1 MAGVIGTG
9 AVKAGAVKTG
19 AMKAGLRR
27 RKVAPWRDRQ
37 GRVSWLKS
45 LTLAG
50 CLAPGAALF
59 YWAVTHQL
67 GARPYLEATHETGL
81 WTIRFFLISFA
92 LTPARLVFDWPR
104 APLIRRMVGVTACCY
119 AVVHF
124 SLYIVDQNY
133 RLLTVAS
140 EIIHRFYLTIGFAA
154 FLLLIALTVTST
166 DAMTRRMGKWW
177 KRLHRAVYVIGV
189 LGLLHYFIQSKAN
202 VGEPI
207 VFAGLF
213 LWLILWRVLPATWK
227 PRLWVLPGLAIAAA
241 LLAAGVEYGWYA
253 VATGI
258 NPVRVVSAEWATR
271 FGIRPAQWVL
281 ISGAAIAL
289 LALTWR
295 ATRGLRR
302 RTGAGTIMPRGAAQ
316 RGTP

>member
-1 MAGVIGTG
+1 MATTVRPGV
-9 AVKAGAVKTG
+9 
-19 AMKAGLRR
+19 RR

-37 GRVSWLKS
+37 GRISWLKS

-50 CLAPGAALF
+50 CVAPGAVLV
-59 YWAVTHQL
+59 YWAATQQL
-67 GARPYLEATHETGL
+67 GARPLLEAIHEMGL
-81 WTIRFFLISFA
+81 WTLRFFLISFA

-104 APLIRRMVGVTACCY
+104 APLVRRMVGVTAACY
-119 AVVHF
+119 ALGHL
-124 SLYIVDQNY
+124 SLYVVDQNY

-140 EIIHRFYLTIGFAA
+140 EIIHRFYLTIGFVALLGLVTLAA
-154 FLLLIALTVTST
+154 TST
-166 DAMTRRMGKWW
+166 DAATRWMGKWW

-189 LGLLHYFIQSKAN
+189 LALLHYFIQSKAN

-213 LWLILWRVLPATWK
+213 LWLVLWRVLPERWK
-227 PRLWVLPGLAIAAA
+227 ARLWVLPVLGIASA
-241 LLAAGVEYGWYA
+241 LLAAGIEYTWYG

-258 NPVRVVSAEWATR
+258 SPLRVVSAEWATR

-281 ISGAAIAL
+281 ISGAAIAA
-289 LALTWR
+289 LAIAWR

-302 RTGAGTIMPRGAAQ
+302 RTGPPTVMPRGA
-316 RGTP
+316 T